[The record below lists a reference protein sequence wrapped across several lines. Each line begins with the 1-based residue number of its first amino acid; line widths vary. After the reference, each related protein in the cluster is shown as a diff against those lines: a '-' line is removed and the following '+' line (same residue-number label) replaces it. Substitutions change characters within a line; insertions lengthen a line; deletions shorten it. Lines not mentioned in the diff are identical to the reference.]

1 MGSGVL
7 VSAQS
12 IKAAAARG
20 VRWNGLATALRVGF
34 LTLRMVVLARLLS
47 QRDFGL
53 ASMVGVVLGYAQAYV
68 DLGLSSA
75 LIQKQEQDPERLSTI
90 FWLNLLAGLA
100 SGALLFALQ
109 TPVALLFKEPALVD
123 LIAVCALQLPM
134 VALGQQFE
142 ALFQRDLR
150 FKLIAVVQIGADAAN
165 TALAFVLALRGHGA
179 WALVLGT
186 LAGAAINSLALFA
199 LGVRHWPVRLVFQP
213 SKIKSHLRF
222 GAYQLANVNVGY
234 LTANL
239 DTIIIGRFLGTEAVG
254 VYSLAQRVTQL
265 PKRYI
270 NPVIAKVA
278 FPVFARQNRDKARIA
293 ESLLSL
299 QRSLSHLNA
308 PLIVGL
314 CLVAPLLVP
323 LVYGEKWRESVPLV
337 QLLCAVSLLGG
348 VAGPTQIVRT
358 ALGHVRFNFHWT
370 WTTGILYGL
379 GMWAVASSGLMS
391 IVLVRSLLG
400 LVLGLTLIAITLR
413 FLDTSFLRF
422 LGTLRTPALASLV
435 MTAGVVGVLRL
446 PAPLP
451 EVVRLGVAIVVG
463 AALYIGISAWL
474 DREFLERSLRLL
486 LGLSSKS
493 KAAPAAPPGPDVSE
507 P

>member
-1 MGSGVL
+1 M
-7 VSAQS
+7 SAQS
-12 IKAAAARG
+12 IKSAAARG
-20 VRWNGLATALRVGF
+20 VRWNGLATGLRVGF
-34 LTLRMVVLARLLS
+34 LTLRMIVLARLLS

-75 LIQKQEQDPERLSTI
+75 LIQKQEKDPERLSTI
-90 FWLNLLAGLA
+90 FWINLLAGLA
-100 SGALLFALQ
+100 SGGLLFALQ

-123 LIAVCALQLPM
+123 LIAVSALQLPL

-150 FKLIAVVQIGADAAN
+150 FKLIAVVQIGSDAAS
-165 TALAFVLALRGHGA
+165 TALAFVLALQGYGP

-186 LAGAAINSLALFA
+186 LAGAALNSLGLFA

-222 GAYQLANVNVGY
+222 GAYQLANINVGY
-234 LTANL
+234 LSANL

-265 PKRYI
+265 PRRYI

-278 FPVFARQNRDKARIA
+278 FPVFAKQNRDKARMA

-323 LVYGEKWRESVPLV
+323 LLYGPKWHASVPLV
-337 QLLCAVSLLGG
+337 QLLCAVALLGG

-370 WTTGILYGL
+370 WTTGIAHGL
-379 GMWAVASSGLMS
+379 VMWTAASGGLMA
-391 IVLVRSLLG
+391 IVLARSALG
-400 LVLGLTLIAITLR
+400 FVLGIAMIAITLR

-422 LGTLRTPALASLV
+422 LQTLRTPALASLL
-435 MTAGVVGVLRL
+435 MTAAVYGVLRL

-451 EVVRLGVAIVVG
+451 DVARLVIAILAG
-463 AALYIGISAWL
+463 AAVYVGISAWL
-474 DREFLERSLRLL
+474 DREFLQRSLRLL
-486 LGLSSKS
+486 LGLESKG
-493 KAAPAAPPGPDVSE
+493 KRAPPAPPAEDATDV
-507 P
+507 

>member
-1 MGSGVL
+1 M
-7 VSAQS
+7 SAQS

-20 VRWNGLATALRVGF
+20 VRWNGLATVLRVVF
-34 LTLRMVVLARLLS
+34 LTARMVVLARLLS
-47 QRDFGL
+47 PRDFGL
-53 ASMVGVVLGYAQAYV
+53 ASMVGVVLGYAQAYI

-75 LIQKQEQDPERLSTI
+75 LIQKQEQDPDRLSTI
-90 FWLNLLAGLA
+90 FWINLLAGLC

-109 TPVALLFKEPALVD
+109 EPVALLFKEPSLVD
-123 LIAVCALQLPM
+123 LIAVSALQLPL

-150 FKLIAVVQIGADAAN
+150 FKLLAVVQIVADAAN
-165 TALAFVLALRGHGA
+165 TALAFVLALEGYGA

-186 LAGAAINSLALFA
+186 LTGAALNSAGLFA
-199 LGVRHWPVRLVFQP
+199 LGVRHWPVRFTFQP
-213 SKIKSHLRF
+213 SQIKSHLRF
-222 GAYQLANVNVGY
+222 GAYQLANINVGY

-239 DTIIIGRFLGTEAVG
+239 DTIIIGRYLGTEAVG
-254 VYSLAQRVTQL
+254 IYSLAQRVTQL

-278 FPVFARQNRDKARIA
+278 FPVFAKQNQDKARMA
-293 ESLLSL
+293 ESLLQL

-323 LVYGEKWRESVPLV
+323 LVYGQKWQASVPLV
-337 QLLCAVSLLGG
+337 QVLCGAALLGG

-370 WTTGILYGL
+370 WITGIAYGL
-379 GMWAVASSGLMS
+379 AMWAAASSGLMG
-391 IVLVRSLLG
+391 IVLARTLLG
-400 LVLGLTLIAITLR
+400 FVLGVAMIAITLR
-413 FLDTSFLRF
+413 FLETSFLRF
-422 LGTLRTPALASLV
+422 LHTLRIPALGSLLMAASV
-435 MTAGVVGVLRL
+435 YGVFQLPVPMPDVARL
-446 PAPLP
+446 IL
-451 EVVRLGVAIVVG
+451 AIVVG
-463 AALYIGISAWL
+463 ALTYIGISAWL

-486 LGLSSKS
+486 LGRESTRKG
-493 KAAPAAPPGPDVSE
+493 APVPPPVEDVRGL
-507 P
+507 

>member
-1 MGSGVL
+1 M
-7 VSAQS
+7 SAQS
-12 IKAAAARG
+12 IKVAAARG

-90 FWLNLLAGLA
+90 FWINLLAGLV
-100 SGALLFALQ
+100 SGGLLFALQ

-123 LIAVCALQLPM
+123 LIAVSALQLPL

-150 FKLIAVVQIGADAAN
+150 FKLIAVVQIGSDAIS
-165 TALAFVLALRGHGA
+165 TALAFVLALKGYGA

-186 LAGAAINSLALFA
+186 LTGAALNNVALFA
-199 LGVRHWPVRLVFQP
+199 LGMRHWPVRLAFEPGKV
-213 SKIKSHLRF
+213 KAHLHF

-234 LTANL
+234 LTSNL

-254 VYSLAQRVTQL
+254 VYTLAQRVTQL

-278 FPVFARQNRDKARIA
+278 FPVFAKQNRDKARMA

-299 QRSLSHLNA
+299 QRSLSHLNT

-314 CLVAPLLVP
+314 FLVAPLLVP
-323 LVYGEKWRESVPLV
+323 LVYGQKWRDSVPLV
-337 QLLCAVSLLGG
+337 QVLCAISLASGI
-348 VAGPTQIVRT
+348 AGPTQLVRT

-370 WTTGILYGL
+370 WTAGIAYGL
-379 GMWAVASSGLMS
+379 AMWAVASRGLTA
-391 IVLVRSLLG
+391 IVLARSLLG
-400 LVLGLTLIAITLR
+400 FVLSMALIAITLR

-422 LGTLRTPALASLV
+422 LRTLRTPALASLL
-435 MTAGVVGVLRL
+435 MAAGVSVVLRL

-451 EVVRLGVAIVVG
+451 EVVRLLTAILVG
-463 AALYIGISAWL
+463 AALYIGLSAWL
-474 DREFLERSLRLL
+474 DREFLQRSLRLL
-486 LGLSSKS
+486 LGLESKG
-493 KAAPAAPPGPDVSE
+493 KPAPAVQPGTDVRE